1 MISDLLLE
9 RLNYCIYVILLLVGL
24 WAMLAKRN
32 LIKKLIGMSIFQT
45 AIILFYVSIA
55 VKEEATIP
63 IYLAEHDPHGSHHEN
78 LTDKN
83 DSAAGMAHN
92 PMVLAPEAIK
102 QYSNPL
108 PHVLMLTAIVVGV
121 ATLGLALALCLRIYQ
136 GYGTI
141 EEDVLLDKLDRVD
154 ERASLSPIEKSHLNA
169 KRRTS
174 RQRGQAKSASST
186 VAALSSPKSTKEK
199 TGKAPKPS
207 AKAPAKASRK
217 PAGPKK

>member
-1 MISDLLLE
+1 MISELLLE
-9 RLNYCIYVILLLVGL
+9 KLNYCIYVILLLIGL

-63 IYLAEHDPHGSHHEN
+63 IYLPEHDPHGSHPEK
-78 LTDKN
+78 LTDNN
-83 DSAAGMAHN
+83 DSAVGTAHTPMA
-92 PMVLAPEAIK
+92 LAPEAIK

-141 EEDVLLDKLDRVD
+141 EEDVLLDKLDRVG

-174 RQRGQAKSASST
+174 RQRGKAKSANST
-186 VAALSSPKSTKEK
+186 VAALSSSKSTKKK

-207 AKAPAKASRK
+207 AKASRK

>member
-1 MISDLLLE
+1 
-9 RLNYCIYVILLLVGL
+9 
-24 WAMLAKRN
+24 
-32 LIKKLIGMSIFQT
+32 
-45 AIILFYVSIA
+45 
-55 VKEEATIP
+55 
-63 IYLAEHDPHGSHHEN
+63 
-78 LTDKN
+78 
-83 DSAAGMAHN
+83 
-92 PMVLAPEAIK
+92 
-102 QYSNPL
+102 
-108 PHVLMLTAIVVGV
+108 MLTAIVVGV

-174 RQRGQAKSASST
+174 RQRGKAKSANST
-186 VAALSSPKSTKEK
+186 VAALSSSKSTKKK

-207 AKAPAKASRK
+207 AKTSRK